1 MQQEIRKYGQN
12 KTAGLPV
19 VFIENSP
26 TCAKNDQGQKQL
38 PDLRA
43 WLPDLMEKVRLT
55 AIPCGQHCTI
65 VSKPPQAAYPSEQ

>member
-12 KTAGLPV
+12 QKAGLPV

-26 TCAKNDQGQKQL
+26 TCPKNDQGQKQL

-43 WLPDLMEKVRLT
+43 WLPDLMDKVRLT
-55 AIPCGQHCTI
+55 AVSCGLHRTILGGPFRQH
-65 VSKPPQAAYPSEQ
+65 SPWNS

>member
-1 MQQEIRKYGQN
+1 MQQEIWKYGQN

-26 TCAKNDQGQKQL
+26 TCPKNDQGQKQL

-43 WLPDLMEKVRLT
+43 WLPDLMEKVSLT
-55 AIPCGQHCTI
+55 AIPCGQHRT
-65 VSKPPQAAYPSEQ
+65 VLGKSTQAA